1 MAPDSAGGNSA
12 TRPGVTTSI
21 HERRL
26 PVRIDEAGALID
38 QLSSPRDRLW
48 PRDAW
53 PSMQLDSGL
62 RIGSEGGH
70 GPIRYEVEAY
80 EPGRRAR
87 FRFTSPRGL
96 SGFHEFRVSE
106 SEGHTVLTHLL
117 EAKLSGLTSW
127 TWPLVYRPLHDAL
140 IEDALD
146 RAESALGTGAGR
158 RASWSTRVRVLRRLL
173 GRPAIRRPR

>member
-1 MAPDSAGGNSA
+1 MQTRAGKAASAPAGVA
-12 TRPGVTTSI
+12 ISI

-26 PVRIDEAGALID
+26 PVSVDEVGALID
-38 QLSSPRDRLW
+38 DLSSPRDRLW

-53 PSMQLDSGL
+53 PSMQLESGL
-62 RIGSEGGH
+62 RVGSAGGH
-70 GPIRYEVEAY
+70 GPIRYVVEEY

-87 FRFTSPRGL
+87 FRFTAPRGL
-96 SGFHEFRVSE
+96 TGYHEFSVSE
-106 SEGHTVLTHLL
+106 SEGRTVLSHRL
-117 EAKLSGLTSW
+117 EAKPGGLTALS
-127 TWPLVYRPLHDAL
+127 WPLIYRPLHEAL

-158 RASWSTRVRVLRRLL
+158 RSSWPMRVRVLRQLF

>member
-1 MAPDSAGGNSA
+1 MAPTPIGEAASA
-12 TRPGVTTSI
+12 PVGVAISI

-26 PVRIDEAGALID
+26 PAPIDEVGALID
-38 QLSSPRDRLW
+38 GLASPRDRLW

-53 PSMQLDSGL
+53 PSMHLESGL
-62 RIGSEGGH
+62 RVGSAGGH
-70 GPIRYEVEAY
+70 GPIRYEVEVY

-96 SGFHEFRVSE
+96 VGFHEFRAAE
-106 SEGHTVLTHLL
+106 SGGQTVLSHHL
-117 EAKLSGLTSW
+117 EVKPGGLTAL

-158 RASWSTRVRVLRRLL
+158 RASWPMRVRVLRRLF

>member
-1 MAPDSAGGNSA
+1 MAPTSAGERA
-12 TRPGVTTSI
+12 PTRAGFTTSM

-26 PVRIDEAGALID
+26 PVSRDEVGALID
-38 QLSSPRDRLW
+38 GLSSPRDRLW

-53 PSMQLDSGL
+53 PSMHLESGL
-62 RIGSEGGH
+62 RVGSAGGH
-70 GPIRYEVEAY
+70 GPIRYVVEAY

-96 SGFHEFRVSE
+96 TGFHEFRVSE
-106 SEGHTVLTHLL
+106 SEGPTVLSHYL
-117 EAKLSGLTSW
+117 EAKLGGLTALS
-127 TWPLVYRPLHDAL
+127 WPLFYRPLHDAL

-158 RASWSTRVRVLRRLL
+158 RASWSTQVRVLRRLL

>member
-1 MAPDSAGGNSA
+1 MAPTPAGEHAPARGGIA
-12 TRPGVTTSI
+12 ISI

-26 PVRIDEAGALID
+26 PAPIDEVGALID
-38 QLSSPRDRLW
+38 DLSSPRDRLW

-53 PSMQLDSGL
+53 PSMHLESGL
-62 RIGSEGGH
+62 RVGSAGGH
-70 GPIRYEVEAY
+70 GPIRYEVVDY
-80 EPGRRAR
+80 EPRRRAR

-96 SGFHEFRVSE
+96 AGYHEFRAFE
-106 SEGHTVLTHLL
+106 SAGQTVLSHHL
-117 EAKLSGLTSW
+117 EVKPGGLTAL
-127 TWPLVYRPLHDAL
+127 TWPLIYRPLHDAL

-158 RASWSTRVRVLRRLL
+158 RASWSLRVRLLRRLL